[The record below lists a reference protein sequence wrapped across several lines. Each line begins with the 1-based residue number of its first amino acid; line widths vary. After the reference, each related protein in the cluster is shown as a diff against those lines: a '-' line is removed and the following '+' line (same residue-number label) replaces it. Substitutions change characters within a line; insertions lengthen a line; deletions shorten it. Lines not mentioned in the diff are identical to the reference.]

1 MTTKTKEE
9 VREVVLRQLRSVAPD
24 ADVTALPETADMR
37 EALDL
42 DSLDFLRFVSALHK
56 ELGVTIP
63 ESDYPSVTTLNGCID
78 YLARAA

>member
-1 MTTKTKEE
+1 MKSKEE
-9 VREVVLRQLRSVAPD
+9 VREVVLRNLQSVAPD
-24 ADVTALPETADMR
+24 ADVNTLQPSVDMR

-56 ELGVTIP
+56 ELGVAIP

>member
-1 MTTKTKEE
+1 MTTKSKEE

-24 ADVTALPETADMR
+24 ADINALPETADMR